1 MNKKIRDIMIEKK
14 IKKEIKIGEERIG
27 GHHKVLIQSMT
38 NTRTVDIHATV
49 SQVQRLQD
57 AGCKAV
63 RITVPDHESAVAFGE
78 IKKQVSLPLIADI
91 HFDYRLAVSAIEN
104 GADKIRINPGNIGGV
119 EKVKYVADTA
129 GQYGIPIRIG
139 VNSGSL
145 EKDLLKKY
153 DKVTPEAMVESL
165 GRYVTMMENM
175 GFYDLV
181 LSIKASDVIL
191 NKKANEYASEQ
202 FDYPLHIGVTEAGT
216 FLSASVK
223 SAVGLGALLLQGIG
237 DTIRVSVA
245 GDPVKEIA
253 VAQEI
258 LNACG
263 LSESGLDIVA
273 CPTCGRTN
281 IKVEEIADYLK
292 SKNYKTDRK
301 IKVAVMGCEVNG
313 PGEAREADI
322 GIAGGKK
329 DALLFF
335 KGKPSFKVEYDMIKE
350 VLDQEILKL
359 MNQEEPSER

>member
-153 DKVTPEAMVESL
+153 NKVTPEAMVESL
-165 GRYVTMMENM
+165 GRHVTMMENM

-223 SAVGLGALLLQGIG
+223 SAVGLG
-237 DTIRVSVA
+237 
-245 GDPVKEIA
+245 
-253 VAQEI
+253 
-258 LNACG
+258 
-263 LSESGLDIVA
+263 
-273 CPTCGRTN
+273 N
-281 IKVEEIADYLK
+281 I
-292 SKNYKTDRK
+292 
-301 IKVAVMGCEVNG
+301 
-313 PGEAREADI
+313 
-322 GIAGGKK
+322 
-329 DALLFF
+329 
-335 KGKPSFKVEYDMIKE
+335 
-350 VLDQEILKL
+350 
-359 MNQEEPSER
+359 